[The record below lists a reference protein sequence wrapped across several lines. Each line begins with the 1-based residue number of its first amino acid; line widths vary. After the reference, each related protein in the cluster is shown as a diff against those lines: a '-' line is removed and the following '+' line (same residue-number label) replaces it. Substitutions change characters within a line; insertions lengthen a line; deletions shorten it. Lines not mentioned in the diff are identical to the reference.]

1 MLWLLQC
8 YPDDARTQIKAA
20 QKATVSPSGGA
31 GSSEPSGGAGSSEP
45 SGGAGSSDTRVAA
58 SEMQRRDE
66 RSPAPASVYSCDY
79 ITKDI
84 CTSYQN
90 SHSFYEPHSFMGGF
104 RMYNEWING

>member
-20 QKATVSPSGGA
+20 QKATVS
-31 GSSEPSGGAGSSEP
+31 PSGGAGSSEP